1 MLNEVASWRWKQA
14 WQWFPK
20 ISIIIYVSQVSQF
33 YNFIKINQRVWG
45 LFPKETLIQ
54 LCIDCALL
62 MKQPQPMIKFN
73 QGKLFHSLFYA
84 YMSLC
89 EYPQSFIHQDL
100 KFGLE
105 KLTSQ
110 VIWLNWNP
118 LRPNFWWIYQMK
130 ITPRQKMFLIT
141 IWTTLMF
148 IKNPFETWKV
158 IIHFKTL

>member
-1 MLNEVASWRWKQA
+1 MARWRWEKA
-14 WQWFPK
+14 WQWSTKFL
-20 ISIIIYVSQVSQF
+20 IIIYVSQVSQF
-33 YNFIKINQRVWG
+33 ANLIKITQRAWG

-54 LCIDCALL
+54 LCFDCALL

-73 QGKLFHSLFYA
+73 QGKFFHSLFYA

-110 VIWLNWNP
+110 VIWLNWGS
-118 LRPNFWWIYQMK
+118 LRHNFWCVCQMK
-130 ITPRQKMFLIT
+130 MTPRETMFLGT
-141 IWTTLMF
+141 IWITFIF